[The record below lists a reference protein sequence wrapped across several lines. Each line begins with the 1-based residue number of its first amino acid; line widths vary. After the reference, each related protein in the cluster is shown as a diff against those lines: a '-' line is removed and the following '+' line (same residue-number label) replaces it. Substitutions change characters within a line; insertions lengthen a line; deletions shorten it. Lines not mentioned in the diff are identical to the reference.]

1 MSKSPKKKKA
11 TRNPASPQ
19 FVHSTPEI
27 YGYNYAAGAVPEHL
41 WTEHY
46 GSMVPAPRQ
55 EATNV
60 QYPTNYPHQGTTESP
75 DLGELRLEPAGPMP
89 PHGHTVPGYPWQGH
103 PHQAYSQPFL
113 GPNGTSPMR
122 ASSPQFM
129 KTENGYIGAH
139 AAAPPPPMSATTG
152 AGYASAPSGSI
163 PGHAPGW
170 PPLELGDVG
179 DMGDLGRTRKPRS
192 REVTG
197 AGGFIYEQWSDGS
210 VAVAAGPNTSRGAF
224 GVRMTREGNPTEWAA
239 ITGEIGTWRQYK
251 RGRSAALAS
260 TIEEA
265 FATLAPTLQP
275 QRRRGGGRS
284 RSSGAPAPPAPPMD
298 YGPPPE
304 EEGLPKWVVPAAVAG
319 GALVLGL
326 VIMSGMKD

>member
-1 MSKSPKKKKA
+1 MSKSPKKKP
-11 TRNPASPQ
+11 TTINPASPQ
-19 FVHSTPEI
+19 FAQTTPEI
-27 YGYNYAAGAVPEHL
+27 YGYNYASGAVPEHL
-41 WTEHY
+41 WEEHY
-46 GSMVPAPRQ
+46 GAMVPAPRQ
-55 EATNV
+55 KATNV
-60 QYPTNYPHQGTTESP
+60 QYPTNYPHQGTTQAP
-75 DLGELRLEPAGPMP
+75 DMGELRLEEASPMP

-129 KTENGYIGAH
+129 LTDQGFVGAY
-139 AAAPPPPMSATTG
+139 AAAPGAPMAPTTG
-152 AGYASAPSGSI
+152 GGYAQAPSGSV

-170 PPLELGDVG
+170 PPLELAGVG

-197 AGGFIYEQWSDGS
+197 QDGFIYEQWSDGS
-210 VAVAAGPNTSRGAF
+210 VAVIAGPSGTPGL
-224 GVRMTREGNPTEWAA
+224 RMTQGSHPSDWSR

-284 RSSGAPAPPAPPMD
+284 RAAPAAAPRQPPMED
-298 YGPPPE
+298 YPPE
-304 EEGLPKWVVPAAVAG
+304 EEGLPKWVIPAAVAG

>member
-1 MSKSPKKKKA
+1 MSKSPKKKKT

-19 FVHSTPEI
+19 FVQTTPEI
-27 YGYNYAAGAVPEHL
+27 YGYNYASGAVPEHL
-41 WTEHY
+41 WQEHY

-60 QYPTNYPHQGTTESP
+60 QYPTNYPHQGTTQAP
-75 DLGELRLEPAGPMP
+75 DMGELRLEEASPMP

-103 PHQAYSQPFL
+103 PVSQPFS

-129 KTENGYIGAH
+129 LTENGFVGAH
-139 AAAPPPPMSATTG
+139 AVAPGAPMSPTTG
-152 AGYASAPSGSI
+152 GGYAQAPSGSV

-179 DMGDLGRTRKPRS
+179 DMGDLGRTRRPRS

-197 AGGFIYEQWSDGS
+197 EGGFIYEQWSDGA
-210 VAVAAGPNTSRGAF
+210 VAVVAGPNISRGAF

-239 ITGEIGTWRQYK
+239 ITGEIGTWRQYR
-251 RGRSAALAS
+251 RGRSTALVS
-260 TIEEA
+260 SIEQA
-265 FATLAPTLQP
+265 FATVTQATQP
-275 QRRRGGGRS
+275 RRRRRGGQR
-284 RSSGAPAPPAPPMD
+284 SGAAPAAMAPPPVD
-298 YGPPPE
+298 YPPE
-304 EEGLPKWVVPAAVAG
+304 EEGLPKWVVPTAIAG

-326 VIMSGMKD
+326 VIVSGMKKD